1 MGVSVKRL
9 VCGWV
14 FCFGCCAAWGQ
25 AKVASPPSAPAT
37 KVVEPP
43 APLLPTND
51 HLVANDSQAGMPV
64 DSPEVAKV
72 LSESGLKRIETRA
85 VIVPAGGVAA
95 PTGWVR
101 AYQFVDAT
109 GAFAAYTYF
118 RQGGRL
124 RQSPPDAS
132 SVTLPSGEIVLL
144 EGVSVVRAQIKQSPE
159 SISSLLT
166 LIETGLPKVGGSKG
180 VPPRLPRLLPKQG
193 LEVETVRYALGPVQY
208 HAMGGV
214 LPAEILGWEKSAE
227 VATAKY
233 AGRKGTGTLT
243 VLLYPTPEIA
253 GDRGRAVQDAVNKQG
268 AARFGTVRLRREGSL
283 VAMTSGAFTPEQA
296 EALVQS
302 VHQNEEVTFDKA
314 TPDEF
319 HVEIRKTVSL
329 LQSIAIFTG
338 VGIVGAIV
346 LGLFLGGGRAGIRVL
361 QGKPAW
367 VDPEFLTID
376 LRGRPEPLKPVVTV
390 PEERER
396 R

>member
-1 MGVSVKRL
+1 MNRL
-9 VCGWV
+9 AWGWV
-14 FCFGCCAAWGQ
+14 VALSLCTAWGQ
-25 AKVASPPSAPAT
+25 AKVASPPSTPAT

-43 APLLPTND
+43 APLLPTSER
-51 HLVANDSQAGMPV
+51 LVANDSQAGMPV
-64 DSPEVAKV
+64 DGPEIAKV

-85 VIVPAGGVAA
+85 VMVPVANGTT
-95 PTGWVR
+95 PSGWVR

-118 RQGGRL
+118 RQGGRV
-124 RQSPPDAS
+124 RQSPADVS
-132 SVTLPSGEIVLL
+132 SVTLPNGEIVLL
-144 EGVSVVRAQIKQSPE
+144 DGVSVVRAQIKQYPE
-159 SISSLLT
+159 SVGFLLSQ
-166 LIETGLPKVGGSKG
+166 IETGLPKVGGSKG

-193 LEVETVRYALGPVQY
+193 LELETVRYALGPVQY
-208 HAMGGV
+208 RAMGGV
-214 LPAEILGWEKSAE
+214 LPAEILGWDKSAE

-233 AGRKGTGTLT
+233 AGRKGNGTLT

-268 AARFGTVRLRREGSL
+268 AASFGTVKLRREGSL
-283 VAMTSGAFTPEQA
+283 VAMASGGFTAEQA

-338 VGIVGAIV
+338 VGIVAAIV

-376 LRGRPEPLKPVVTV
+376 LRGSPEPLKPAVTV
-390 PEERER
+390 PEEPEHR
-396 R
+396 

>member
-1 MGVSVKRL
+1 MGVSMKRL
-9 VCGWV
+9 ACGWV
-14 FCFGCCAAWGQ
+14 VGLGLCTAWGQ

-43 APLLPTND
+43 APLLPTGER
-51 HLVANDSQAGMPV
+51 LVANDSQAGMPV

-85 VIVPAGGVAA
+85 VMVPAGTGTA
-95 PTGWVR
+95 PSGWVR

-118 RQGGRL
+118 RQGGRA
-124 RQSPPDAS
+124 RPGPPEVS
-132 SVTLPSGEIVLL
+132 SVTLPDGEIVLL
-144 EGVSVVRAQIKQSPE
+144 DGVSVVRAQIKQSPE
-159 SISSLLT
+159 PVNSLLAE
-166 LIETGLPKVGGSKG
+166 IETGLPKIGGSKG

-214 LPAEILGWEKSAE
+214 LPAEILGWDKSAE

-233 AGRKGTGTLT
+233 AGRKGNGTLT

-268 AARFGTVRLRREGSL
+268 AASFGTVKLRREGSL
-283 VAMTSGAFTPEQA
+283 VAMASGGFTAEQA

-314 TPDEF
+314 TPDQF

-338 VGIVGAIV
+338 VGIVAAIV

-376 LRGRPEPLKPVVTV
+376 LRGRPEPLKPAVTV
-390 PEERER
+390 PEEPEHR
-396 R
+396 